1 MHSLHRRI
9 RNPQA
14 SSDDGEAGEVAAWCL
29 WCLCIGSR
37 SDGGGSLSLPPLFC
51 EIMGFFIRIP
61 HGDGDKVFWSSV
73 VRQLAVADGSSSPVL
88 IKMVVDVRSM
98 LMMRLRVGA
107 GREILLHFQ
116 CLTPL
121 MKDGGGLGDSPV
133 SSGELEKDVDIGVA
147 FCNFQV

>member
-1 MHSLHRRI
+1 MMVKLVRLLHGACGVS
-9 RNPQA
+9 A
-14 SSDDGEAGEVAAWCL
+14 SDLVLTAEAVYL
-29 WCLCIGSR
+29 Y
-37 SDGGGSLSLPPLFC
+37 PHFFC

-121 MKDGGGLGDSPV
+121 MKDGGGH
-133 SSGELEKDVDIGVA
+133 
-147 FCNFQV
+147 